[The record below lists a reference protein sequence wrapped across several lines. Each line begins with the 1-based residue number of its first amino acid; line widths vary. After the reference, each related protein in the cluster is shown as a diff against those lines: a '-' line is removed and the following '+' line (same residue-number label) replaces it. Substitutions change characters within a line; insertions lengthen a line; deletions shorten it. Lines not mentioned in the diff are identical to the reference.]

1 VALQTTVYT
10 MFDLPISMHLM
21 CTLHTLYFY

>member
-1 VALQTTVYT
+1 